1 MDKLK
6 EIVDLIEQANKIYN
20 STADWEIKYDLI
32 FDLGIWQKI
41 REAGF
46 SFDYYDPDTSYEEDV
61 QAYLSALNEFKEK
74 LGNVLEV

>member
-6 EIVDLIEQANKIYN
+6 EIVDLIEQANKICN

-46 SFDYYDPDTSYEEDV
+46 SFGYYV
-61 QAYLSALNEFKEK
+61 QILHMKRMFELICR
-74 LGNVLEV
+74 L